1 MQKRLAVEVRGIV
14 QGVGFRPFVYR
25 LASRLSLTGFVRND
39 ADGVYVEV
47 EGDAGKA
54 DLFIRNLHD
63 ELPPLAQITS
73 LQINEISLNSDREFR
88 IIPSVRKKHTETLIS
103 PDISVCPEC
112 LEELLDPTDRRFQYP
127 FINCT
132 NCGPRFTII
141 NELPYDRGNTTM
153 SGFVMCPA
161 CRREYENPVNRRFHA
176 QPNACPVC
184 GPQITATGPDHF
196 SEKAGALQDAID
208 FLNQGRIVAVK
219 GLGGFHLAVDAYSD
233 RAVSE
238 LRRRK
243 HRFEKPLALMTASL
257 AVAGKIAYVSEEE
270 KRLLSSIHRPIVLCR
285 KRKDAKI
292 ADGISPDNDEFGLM
306 LPYTPLHVLLFAL
319 GAPEVLVMTSAN
331 ISEEP
336 ICHLNDLC
344 REHMAGIADLFL
356 MHNRDIRVRCDDSV
370 MRSLAGEDLFI
381 RRSRGFAPR
390 PVILMETGMSVL
402 ATGGHLKNTVAL
414 TRNNFAFLSQHI
426 GDLENLET
434 YNVFRET
441 IEYMQR
447 LLEIRPG
454 RIIHDLHPEYLSTKW
469 ARDQDELPVAG
480 IQHHYAHILSVM
492 AEHGIR
498 EDIIGLALDGTGYG
512 PDGVLWGGELLIA
525 RIHDYRRFAS
535 LTPLPLPGGEQAILQ
550 PWRMGLSYIYKCLE
564 GDTGPADELFS
575 GHASMIPVLVQMME
589 KSINSP
595 ETTSCGRLFDAVSA
609 ILQLKTEAK
618 YEGQAAIVL
627 ESSAWKS
634 YSDRNSEVPVK
645 FDLVQKDSMW
655 WIDTGPVIRY
665 IVGEHRHGTKVGTL
679 AFYFHKALAL
689 VYCDLIRK
697 AREETGIGKVAL
709 SGGCF
714 QNMLLLTLISRQL
727 GSDGFSVLINRQVPV
742 NDGGISL
749 GQAFWGMHN

>member
-25 LASRLSLTGFVRND
+25 LAGRLDLTGFVRND
-39 ADGVYVEV
+39 TDGVYIEI
-47 EGDAGKA
+47 EGDPGKT
-54 DLFIRNLHD
+54 DLFIRNLQN

-73 LQINEISLNSDREFR
+73 LHSSELSLKSDAEFR
-88 IIPSVRKKHTETLIS
+88 IIPSVREKQAETLIS

-112 LEELLDPTDRRFQYP
+112 LAEMLDPADRRFHYP

-141 NELPYDRGNTTM
+141 DELPYDRPNTTM
-153 SGFVMCPA
+153 SVFRMCPD
-161 CRREYENPVNRRFHA
+161 CRGEYEDPDNRRFHA

-184 GPQITATGPDHF
+184 GPQITATGTDHF
-196 SEKAGALQDAID
+196 TEKAGALQDAVN
-208 FLNQGRIVAVK
+208 FLKQGRIVAVK
-219 GLGGFHLAVDAYSD
+219 GLGGFHLAVDASSD
-233 RAVSE
+233 RAVAE

-257 AVAGKIAYVSEEE
+257 EVARKIADVNEAEE
-270 KRLLSSIHRPIVLCR
+270 RLLSAIQRPIVLCR
-285 KRKDAKI
+285 KKSEAKI
-292 ADGISPDNDEFGLM
+292 SPCVSPDNDDFGLM
-306 LPYTPLHVLLFAL
+306 LPYTPLHVLLFEL

-344 REHMAGIADLFL
+344 REQMAGIADLFL

-370 MRSLAGEDLFI
+370 MRSHRGEAFYI

-390 PVILMETGMSVL
+390 PVILMETGTHVL

-434 YNVFRET
+434 FNVFRET
-441 IEYMQR
+441 IDYLQR
-447 LLEIRPG
+447 LLEIRPEK
-454 RIIHDLHPEYLSTKW
+454 IIHDLHPEYLSTKW
-469 ARDQDELPVAG
+469 ARDQRDLPVTG

-512 PDGVLWGGELLIA
+512 PDGLIWGGELLLA
-525 RIHDYRRFAS
+525 GIHDYRRFAS
-535 LTPLPLPGGEQAILQ
+535 LTPVPLPGGEQAILQ
-550 PWRMGLSYIYKCLE
+550 PWRMGLAYIYKCME
-564 GDTGPADELFS
+564 GDTGPAIDLFPGYRS
-575 GHASMIPVLVQMME
+575 GIPVLVQMME
-589 KSINSP
+589 KSVNSP
-595 ETTSCGRLFDAVSA
+595 DTTSCGRLFDAVSA
-609 ILQLKTEAK
+609 ILQLKAEAN

-627 ESSAWKS
+627 EALAWKGF
-634 YSDRNSEVPVK
+634 SDQRYDIPVR
-645 FDLVQKDSMW
+645 FDIFQKDGQW
-655 WIDTGPVIRY
+655 WIDTNPVIRY
-665 IVGEHRHGTKVGTL
+665 IVSEHRHGAEASTL
-679 AFYFHKALAL
+679 AFYFHRALAS
-689 VYCDLIRK
+689 VYCDLIRI

-714 QNMLLLTLISRQL
+714 QNMLLLTLITRQL
-727 GSDGFSVLINRQVPV
+727 DSDGFSVLTNRQVPV